1 MDHRFIR
8 WYWPYCF
15 SSRNSSS
22 ATKNHIV
29 GSSDGLCILSL
40 LHAAYQFN
48 QPLHRCLLPR
58 YRRMKNSIG
67 SSDSVFSFLLIL
79 ACGIFSSLGPKS
91 VYKDMLNNMVSL
103 IGHVVM
109 NYQNQTR
116 TNGIWGHVRY
126 NDTMG
131 GPWSRIHPVQLK
143 INYGRV
149 IWMWIAKNFE
159 ESV

>member
-1 MDHRFIR
+1 MVCVF
-8 WYWPYCF
+8 WAFFMQYT
-15 SSRNSSS
+15 SS
-22 ATKNHIV
+22 ASRCTDAFFQDIV
-29 GSSDGLCILSL
+29 GWKDI
-40 LHAAYQFN
+40 
-48 QPLHRCLLPR
+48 
-58 YRRMKNSIG
+58 IG

-131 GPWSRIHPVQLK
+131 EPWSRIHPVQLK
-143 INYGRV
+143 INYARV
-149 IWMWIAKNFE
+149 IWMWIAENVE